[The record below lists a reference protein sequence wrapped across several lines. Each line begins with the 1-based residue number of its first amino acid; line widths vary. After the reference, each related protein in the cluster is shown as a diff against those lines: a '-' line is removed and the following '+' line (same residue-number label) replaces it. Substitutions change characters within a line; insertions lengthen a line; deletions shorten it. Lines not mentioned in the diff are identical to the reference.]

1 MNNELAKEAL
11 ESQASFFVA
20 KARQAI
26 LCLHKI
32 SFAGRKNNEK
42 PGFEMSTCNILL
54 KVILYN
60 KNIQKDKNIMIYN
73 NVLEFIGHT
82 PMIRLNRM
90 VDKDSAQVLVK
101 FEGLNVGGSIKTRT
115 AFEMIKAAEREG
127 KINKDTI
134 IVEPTSG
141 NQGIGLAL
149 VGAVKGYKTIII
161 MPDSVSEERRKLV
174 KHYGSEV
181 ILIHDDGDIGK
192 CIDECLRTALK
203 MAKDDSNVFVPQ
215 QFENP
220 NNIKAHKHHT
230 GLEIMEQVEGPID
243 GFCSGI
249 GTGGTI
255 TGIGKVLKAQNP
267 DIEIWAVEPENAAI
281 LAGGNIGT
289 HLQMGIGDG
298 IIPDILDQQIYDNIY
313 IVTDDEAINT
323 AKDLA
328 RKEGLMCGIS
338 SGTNVAAAL
347 KLAKKLGKGKTVVT
361 VLPDTAER
369 YFSTP
374 LFEE

>member
-1 MNNELAKEAL
+1 MVCN
-11 ESQASFFVA
+11 
-20 KARQAI
+20 
-26 LCLHKI
+26 
-32 SFAGRKNNEK
+32 
-42 PGFEMSTCNILL
+42 NILEAMG
-54 KVILYN
+54 N
-60 KNIQKDKNIMIYN
+60 
-73 NVLEFIGHT
+73 T
-82 PMIRLNRM
+82 PMICLSRM
-90 VDKDSAQVLVK
+90 GDSDSARILVK

-115 AFEMIKAAEREG
+115 AYNMIIEAEKMG

-149 VGAVKGYKTIII
+149 VGAVRGYRTIII

-174 KHYGSEV
+174 KHYGAEV
-181 ILIHDDGDIGK
+181 ILIHDAGNIGE
-192 CIDECLRTALK
+192 CIEECLQTALR
-203 MAKDDSNVFVPQ
+203 MQRENPNVFVPQ

-220 NNIKAHKHHT
+220 ANPTVQRSVT
-230 GLEIMEQVEGPID
+230 GVEILSQVDGPIH

-255 TGIGKVLKAQNP
+255 TGIGEVLKEKNP
-267 DIEIWAVEPENAAI
+267 DITIWAVEPEHAAI
-281 LAGGNIGT
+281 LSGGSIGT

-298 IIPDILDQQIYDNIY
+298 LIPPILNQNIY
-313 IVTDDEAINT
+313 SDICIIRDEEAIQT
-323 AKDLA
+323 AKNLA
-328 RKEGLMCGIS
+328 SKEGIMCGIS
-338 SGTNVAAAL
+338 SGTNVAAAI

-374 LFEE
+374 LFEN